1 MGMGKTRQR
10 FVAGLAAALLGS
22 ALMSGVATA
31 QAPAAPGGVP
41 GAPAPGTDAAGSK
54 MVNLSPQEELS
65 QAQSYVATMD
75 HIREGVRRDLE
86 EARNKGDVVK
96 KLCLDDKLNQ
106 LDIALQKATD
116 RTKALDNAV
125 KAGDSELSNHE
136 FTILNVLYQRSQALD
151 AEAKLCIGKEIVA
164 VGESSTQMEFEGILP
179 GEEATVNFPI
189 PPIIVEPP
197 TCSSCFR

>member
-1 MGMGKTRQR
+1 MGKTKQR
-10 FVAGLAAALLGS
+10 FAAGLAAAFLGS
-22 ALMSGVATA
+22 VLVSGVATA
-31 QAPAAPGGVP
+31 QAPAQP
-41 GAPAPGTDAAGSK
+41 GAPVPGTDAAGSK
-54 MVNLSPQEELS
+54 LVNLSPQEELN
-65 QAQSYVATMD
+65 QAQGYVSTMD

-136 FTILNVLYQRSQALD
+136 YTILNVLYQRSQALD

-164 VGESSTQMEFEGILP
+164 VGESSTQMEFEGVLP
-179 GEEATVNFPI
+179 GEEQTVSFPV
-189 PPIIVEPP
+189 PAIIVEPP